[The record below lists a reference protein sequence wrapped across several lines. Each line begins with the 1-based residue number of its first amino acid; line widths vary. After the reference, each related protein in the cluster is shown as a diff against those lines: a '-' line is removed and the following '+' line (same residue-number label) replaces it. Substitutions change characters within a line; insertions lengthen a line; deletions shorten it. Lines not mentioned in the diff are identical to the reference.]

1 MNQPK
6 APQFAPGVKPK
17 AGILKRLC
25 NNENQTIEK
34 SA

>member
-1 MNQPK
+1 MNLPK
-6 APQFAPGVKPK
+6 TPQFAAGVKPK